1 MKNLSFSIE
10 TPLFKLTVGEL
21 LEILRQEQA
30 PPAIVRQIPEIFGI
44 ATLQEITGY
53 SKASIYLKTS
63 TGNIP
68 HFKRDGKLFFR
79 HSEILEWLQE
89 NRVKTVSEKLHEMD
103 SQLTR
108 RAKA

>member
-21 LEILRQEQA
+21 LEILRQEQS
-30 PPAIVRQIPEIFGI
+30 PSAIEKTIPEIFGI

-53 SKASIYLKTS
+53 SKATIYLKTHNK
-63 TGNIP
+63 TIP
-68 HFKRDGKLFFR
+68 YFKRDGKLFFR
-79 HSEILEWLQE
+79 HSEILEWIQE

-103 SQLTR
+103 SQLNR